1 MFLLDR
7 LIYATNRPDE
17 IDRIVTQE
25 RGYTCVATGQ
35 SFPGIATRLY
45 PLAGGGFLEVAYIE
59 DESRVPESESGLALQ
74 TFIQKNQEG
83 YYTLVLE
90 TDDINHVEKVLQQE
104 DYPIHFSGTTQVA
117 LPSGEQMM
125 MRMIGTYDHLP
136 WFIQNEK
143 STTPRPGYPQAAII
157 RTTSLVADVH
167 LLEKLIGF
175 SATMG
180 QYLDMKTGFLPL
192 ANASLRFESAD
203 SYGFSYFEPKGLLLD
218 DTKYV

>member
-17 IDRIVTQE
+17 INQIITQE
-25 RGYTCVATGQ
+25 RGYTCIATGQ

-74 TFIQKNQEG
+74 SFIQKHQEG
-83 YYTLVLE
+83 YYSLVLE
-90 TDDINHVEKVLQQE
+90 TDDMNHVETILQQE
-104 DYPIHFSGTTQVA
+104 GYPIHFSGTQQIA
-117 LPSGEQMM
+117 LPSGEPMM
-125 MRMIGTYDHLP
+125 MRMLGTHEHLP
-136 WFIQNEK
+136 WFVQYEK
-143 STTPRPGYPQAAII
+143 TTVPRPGYPQAAII
-157 RTTSLVADVH
+157 RTASLVADVQ

-175 SATMG
+175 LATLG
-180 QYLDMKTGFLPL
+180 QYLDMHTGFLPL
-192 ANASLRFESAD
+192 ANASLRLESAD
-203 SYGFSYFEPKGLLLD
+203 ANSFSYFEPKGLLLD